1 MATNGVIL
9 INLGNRN
16 SAEFDRILVPGSY
29 EKALGAAIAGTY
41 VTVYKWLYNGFAMTA
56 SLCTAE
62 DKTDYISLVD
72 KTNGGELMVYDDD
85 TVTLVG
91 AAIPVEPLNVTE
103 NGTYEATAPIRGFN
117 PVSVDIPSS
126 APVIN
131 PISISE
137 NGTYTAPEGV
147 DGYSPIVVDVEGGL
161 ITDII
166 SLVDNKNVT
175 SATGQTASVTTE
187 EDYSAVAIVAFTVN
201 TGTVLAPTLSISG
214 GIQLTQDR
222 IVDGFYYGR
231 PYFILAHAFDVPSGT
246 TISAASASNSA
257 SATLFVF
264 GVAGG
269 SSADLGALTAF
280 SNGVYDAEDDDLDGY
295 YTVTVETPEPEFTNI
310 AYHVYSGDITQAN
323 ASLMV
328 QKGRYINGLFYAIG
342 EPVEVTKSMAS
353 PWPYILDGIATIS
366 WSNGWLIQATAKIH
380 QWLAGEWVY
389 ALKGNHLEMWDYDN
403 ANNSTYLRT
412 WYPIN
417 VNS

>member
-9 INLGNRN
+9 LNLENRN
-16 SAEFDRILVPGSY
+16 SAEFDRISVPGSY

-41 VTVYKWLYNGFAMTA
+41 VTVYKWMYNGFAMTA

-62 DKTDYISLVD
+62 DKAEYISLVD

-91 AAIPVEPLNVTE
+91 ALAVEPLNVTE
-103 NGTYEATAPIRGFN
+103 NGTYEATAPQSGFN
-117 PVSVDIPSS
+117 PVTVNVPSS

-131 PISISE
+131 SIRISE
-137 NGTYTAPEGV
+137 DGTYTAPEGV
-147 DGYSPIVVDVEGGL
+147 DGYSPIVVDVGGGS
-161 ITDII
+161 IADIV

-201 TGTVLAPTLSISG
+201 TGTELPPTLSISG
-214 GIQLTQDR
+214 GIQITQDR
-222 IVDGFYYGR
+222 VVNGFYYGR
-231 PYFILAHAFDVPSGT
+231 PYFILAHALDVPSGT
-246 TISAASASNSA
+246 TITAASASNSA

-264 GVAGG
+264 GIPGG
-269 SSADLGALTAF
+269 SSADLGELTAF
-280 SNGVYDAEDDDLDGY
+280 SNGVYNAVDEYLDGFY
-295 YTVTVETPEPEFTNI
+295 KVTVETPEPEFTDI
-310 AYHVYSGDITQAN
+310 AYHVYSGDTTQAN

-328 QKGRYINGLFYAIG
+328 QKGRYMNGLFYAIG

-366 WSNGWLIQATAKIH
+366 WSTGWLIQTTAKIH
-380 QWLAGEWVY
+380 QLLAGEWVY
-389 ALKGNHLEMWDYDN
+389 ALKGNHLEMWDYDS

-417 VNS
+417 VS